1 MMIFKLDENLNNSS
15 RLSKKTNKNV
25 NLTQKVY
32 TNSLGLNKIPNIY
45 SDLSLDSRVI
55 LGNGRFSIVF

>member
-1 MMIFKLDENLNNSS
+1 MTFKLDDLDSNL

-45 SDLSLDSRVI
+45 SDMSLDSRVI